1 MKILKDFLNEM
12 PRREQEK
19 FAEKCGTT
27 IGYLRKAC
35 YKNSELGTEISVAI
49 EKVSRKK
56 VTRIDLHPENYMKK
70 WPELKP
76 KRPLIND

>member
-1 MKILKDFLNEM
+1 MKILRDFLNGM
-12 PRREQEK
+12 SRREQEK

-49 EKVSRKK
+49 EQVSRKK
-56 VTRIDLHPENYMKK
+56 ITRIDLHPERYMKK

-76 KRPLIND
+76 KRSVINE